1 MQDQGITITRPWSPE
16 MYEHNARVMTQRRR
30 AVRLAMEAA
39 IHAGDEEEVRY
50 IARAICA
57 VHHPHGY
64 SVSHIV
70 SDALTTLDAM
80 AGYWMYQETWPM
92 LLERGIVQPTQLEFV
107 GYREA

>member
-39 IHAGDEEEVRY
+39 LHAGDEEEVRY

-57 VHHPHGY
+57 VQHGQGY
-64 SVSHIV
+64 TVPQIV
-70 SDALTTLDAM
+70 SDALITLDAM
-80 AGYWMYQETWPM
+80 AGHWMYQDCWPA

-107 GYREA
+107 GYRQA